1 MDYNDG
7 SKVIFNEGVAITFRL
22 DEIQKHITHC
32 SLNPGAMNPVHNEFN
47 YKVWLRL
54 LTALQRE
61 ISADLQKGRTKKKTN
76 TDDKTDDKTEEE
88 IAEEMRKAVIKFEKK
103 HPVYKPIKLKVPPY
117 STQLKRDDKALEI
130 IVEKL
135 NDYGTYLMELK
146 KKKGYGNPTSDD
158 PTRSM
163 TG

>member
-1 MDYNDG
+1 MNYNEG

-22 DEIQKHITHC
+22 DEIQKQITHC

-61 ISADLQKGRTKKKTN
+61 ISADLQKGRNKKKTN
-76 TDDKTDDKTEEE
+76 DEDKTEEE
-88 IAEEMRKAVIKFEKK
+88 VAEDMRKAIIKFEKK
-103 HPVYKPIKLKVPPY
+103 HPVYKPMKMKVAPY

-146 KKKGYGNPTSDD
+146 KAKGYGNPTSDD
-158 PTRSM
+158 PSVAMSR
-163 TG
+163 